1 MIVVA
6 KTVYDGLSDS
16 IRTREKELDNS
27 DREKEKDVISYS
39 LLGLADHPLRLTQV
53 IPVQMSGWL

>member
-1 MIVVA
+1 MSLFLSDIDSINLSFKGDSRPHGEHIVIVVA

-27 DREKEKDVISYS
+27 DR
-39 LLGLADHPLRLTQV
+39 A
-53 IPVQMSGWL
+53 